1 MSRPRRLADRTL
13 LTTWRALLESVD
25 DRIHRD
31 GAQVAFFAML
41 SFVPLALLLV
51 AGFGLVF
58 DDADV
63 RSRVVK
69 TVFENIPLS
78 AEDDRARLE
87 AAVSDAL
94 RSAGRLGAFSVVL
107 LIAAG
112 SGVMGA
118 LRHTINEAWDIH
130 ERPPLLRRKALD
142 LALILGATI
151 VLALSLAVTATR
163 KAADLLDDEEGAG
176 PVAWLLDLLGDV
188 LPFVFTGAV
197 ILFLYCVLPMRRQRP
212 KDVWPGVVVAVLL
225 LALLREGL
233 ELYFEHLA
241 DFGALYGSLGAL
253 MALLLFVYAAAMVLL
268 FGAEFA
274 SEWTRLPD
282 DDEELAR
289 ERRELRASWPN
300 GWCPRI
306 DAPDREE
313 EDGAHAPP
321 RPGRGRGSS
330 RALRRLR
337 RGRGRR

>member
-1 MSRPRRLADRTL
+1 MKRRTRAIAHRIA
-13 LTTWRALLESVD
+13 LTTWRSLLESVD

-31 GAQVAFFAML
+31 AAQIGFFAML

-51 AGFGLVF
+51 AAFGLVF

-63 RSRVVK
+63 RTRVVQ
-69 TVFENIPLS
+69 TVFDNIPLS
-78 AEDDRARLE
+78 TGDDREQLE
-87 AAVSDAL
+87 ATVSDAL
-94 RSAGRLGAFSVVL
+94 QRAGSIGPFSLLL

-130 ERPPLLRRKALD
+130 DRPPLLRRKALD
-142 LALILGATI
+142 LALISGATI
-151 VLALSLAVTATR
+151 VLACSLAVTATR
-163 KAADLLDDEEGAG
+163 RAAELLDDEEGG
-176 PVAWLLDLLGDV
+176 GFVASLLDFLGDV

-197 ILFLYCVLPMRRQRP
+197 ILFLFCVLPMQRQRP

-282 DDEELAR
+282 GDRDVASEWQAAR
-289 ERRELRASWPN
+289 
-300 GWCPRI
+300 
-306 DAPDREE
+306 
-313 EDGAHAPP
+313 HAI
-321 RPGRGRGSS
+321 RSRGDPG
-330 RALRRLR
+330 
-337 RGRGRR
+337 

>member
-1 MSRPRRLADRTL
+1 MKRLTHRVV
-13 LTTWRALLESVD
+13 LTAWRSLLESVD

-51 AGFGLVF
+51 AAFGLVF

-63 RSRVVK
+63 RARVVK

-87 AAVSDAL
+87 STAPDDPH
-94 RSAGRLGAFSVVL
+94 SAGRLGIFSVAL
-107 LIAAG
+107 LILAG

-163 KAADLLDDEEGAG
+163 RAAEVLDDEEGGG
-176 PVAWLLDLLGDV
+176 PVAWLLDLVGDV

-197 ILFLYCVLPMRRQRP
+197 ILFLYCVLPVQRQRP
-212 KDVWPGVVVAVLL
+212 KDVWPGVLVAVLL

-241 DFGALYGSLGAL
+241 NFGALYGSLGAL

-274 SEWTRLPD
+274 SEWTRLPED
-282 DDEELAR
+282 DDEVSHEV
-289 ERRELRASWPN
+289 RELRRKASPASW
-300 GWCPRI
+300 RTS
-306 DAPDREE
+306 AR
-313 EDGAHAPP
+313 
-321 RPGRGRGSS
+321 RRGSP
-330 RALRRLR
+330 R
-337 RGRGRR
+337 

>member
-1 MSRPRRLADRTL
+1 VSRARAELNRVV

-31 GAQVAFFAML
+31 GAQVGFFAML

-51 AGFGLVF
+51 AAFGLVF
-58 DDADV
+58 DDAEV
-63 RSRVVK
+63 RERVVK

-78 AEDDRARLE
+78 AEGDRDRLE
-87 AAVSDAL
+87 ATVSDAL
-94 RSAGRLGAFSVVL
+94 ERAGSIGPFSILL
-107 LIAAG
+107 LIVAG

-163 KAADLLDDEEGAG
+163 KAANVLDDEEGGGVFA
-176 PVAWLLDLLGDV
+176 VLLDLVGDV
-188 LPFVFTGAV
+188 LPFVFTGGV
-197 ILFLYCVLPMRRQRP
+197 ILFLYCVLPVHRQRP

-225 LALLREGL
+225 LAILREGL

-274 SEWTRLPD
+274 SEWTRLPGR
-282 DDEELAR
+282 EETAKEVRELA
-289 ERRELRASWPN
+289 
-300 GWCPRI
+300 
-306 DAPDREE
+306 
-313 EDGAHAPP
+313 
-321 RPGRGRGSS
+321 GR
-330 RALRRLR
+330 LRLR
-337 RGRGRR
+337 RGH

>member
-1 MSRPRRLADRTL
+1 MKQRTRAIGNRIA
-13 LTTWRALLESVD
+13 LTTWRSLVECVD

-31 GAQVAFFAML
+31 AAQVGFFVML

-51 AGFGLVF
+51 AAFGLIF

-63 RSRVVK
+63 RGRVVK

-78 AEDDRARLE
+78 TDHDRARLE
-87 AAVSDAL
+87 STVSDAL
-94 RSAGRLGAFSVVL
+94 RRAGNIGPFSVLL
-107 LIAAG
+107 LIVAG

-163 KAADLLDDEEGAG
+163 KAANVLDDEEGGGLA
-176 PVAWLLDLLGDV
+176 ASLLDLVGDV
-188 LPFVFTGAV
+188 LPFVFTGGV
-197 ILFLYCVLPMRRQRP
+197 ILFLYCVLPVQRQRP
-212 KDVWPGVVVAVLL
+212 KDVWPGVVVAVML

-274 SEWTRLPD
+274 SEWTRLP
-282 DDEELAR
+282 
-289 ERRELRASWPN
+289 P
-300 GWCPRI
+300 
-306 DAPDREE
+306 REE
-313 EDGAHAPP
+313 VSRIVRDGLRKA
-321 RPGRGRGSS
+321 RPFGG
-330 RALRRLR
+330 
-337 RGRGRR
+337 

>member
-1 MSRPRRLADRTL
+1 MKRLVLRIA

-51 AGFGLVF
+51 AAFGLVF

-78 AEDDRARLE
+78 AGDDRARLE
-87 AAVSDAL
+87 ATVSDAL
-94 RSAGRLGAFSVVL
+94 RSAGRLGIFSVAL

-163 KAADLLDDEEGAG
+163 RAADVLDRESGVVAALLDRI
-176 PVAWLLDLLGDV
+176 GDV
-188 LPFVFTGAV
+188 LPFVFGGAV
-197 ILFLYCVLPMRRQRP
+197 ILFL
-212 KDVWPGVVVAVLL
+212 
-225 LALLREGL
+225 
-233 ELYFEHLA
+233 
-241 DFGALYGSLGAL
+241 
-253 MALLLFVYAAAMVLL
+253 
-268 FGAEFA
+268 
-274 SEWTRLPD
+274 
-282 DDEELAR
+282 
-289 ERRELRASWPN
+289 
-300 GWCPRI
+300 
-306 DAPDREE
+306 
-313 EDGAHAPP
+313 
-321 RPGRGRGSS
+321 
-330 RALRRLR
+330 
-337 RGRGRR
+337 

>member
-1 MSRPRRLADRTL
+1 MKRRTRAIAHRIA
-13 LTTWRALLESVD
+13 LTTWRSLLESVD

-41 SFVPLALLLV
+41 SFVPLALLMV
-51 AGFGLVF
+51 AAFGLAF

-63 RSRVVK
+63 RTRIVK

-78 AEDDRARLE
+78 AERDRDRLE
-87 AAVSDAL
+87 ATVGDAL
-94 RSAGRLGAFSVVL
+94 ERAGSIGPFSVLL
-107 LIAAG
+107 LIVAG

-130 ERPPLLRRKALD
+130 DRPPLLRRKALD
-142 LALILGATI
+142 LALISGATI
-151 VLALSLAVTATR
+151 VLACSLAVTATR
-163 KAADLLDDEEGAG
+163 KAANVLDDEEGGGLVAG
-176 PVAWLLDLLGDV
+176 LLDLVGDV

-197 ILFLYCVLPMRRQRP
+197 ILFLYCVLPMQRQRP

-253 MALLLFVYAAAMVLL
+253 MALLLFVYASAMVML

-274 SEWTRLPD
+274 SEWTRLPQ
-282 DDEELAR
+282 R
-289 ERRELRASWPN
+289 
-300 GWCPRI
+300 
-306 DAPDREE
+306 DREV
-313 EDGAHAPP
+313 AHEWQAA
-321 RPGRGRGSS
+321 RHAIRSRGDPG
-330 RALRRLR
+330 
-337 RGRGRR
+337 